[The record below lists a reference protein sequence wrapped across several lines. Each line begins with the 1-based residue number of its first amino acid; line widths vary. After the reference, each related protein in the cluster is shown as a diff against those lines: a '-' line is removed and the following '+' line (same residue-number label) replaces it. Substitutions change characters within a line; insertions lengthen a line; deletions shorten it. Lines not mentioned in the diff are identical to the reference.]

1 MRYRDDLPY
10 VLKNLSFSIPAGAK
24 VGVVGR
30 TGAGKTSLLQALFRL
45 VESESEGLIS
55 IDGQST
61 REVGLHTLREGLAL
75 IPQVPFLFEGSV
87 R

>member
-1 MRYRDDLPY
+1 M
-10 VLKNLSFSIPAGAK
+10 
-24 VGVVGR
+24 GR
-30 TGAGKTSLLQALFRL
+30 TVAGKTSLLKALFRL
-45 VESESEGLIS
+45 VESEGMIS

>member
-1 MRYRDDLPY
+1 MRYRGDLPF
-10 VLKNLSFSIPAGAK
+10 VLKNLSFSVPAGAK

-45 VESESEGLIS
+45 VESEGLIS